1 MINLIPMGGKSSRFF
16 DAGYQINKVNL
27 PVTSFDNGKTY
38 PMALAS
44 ILSIPWIRQK
54 KSKVI
59 CVNDREHQFN
69 GLESAISKEINDVV
83 FIHDH
88 VKLDQAFGCFL
99 AREFLLNNDE
109 LFIGASD
116 NGFKLKVNEF
126 NKTKVDADAIVLSH
140 SGDLNIKNNP
150 YAHSWLEVDKS
161 SKKVKSLS
169 FKQPL
174 SEEFLQDHATTG
186 MFWFKSSKQ
195 FLHYLEKMI
204 SIGFGKQEKFYIDD
218 LVNFYLRDNCKVRF
232 IDVKY
237 LCWGTPKDYEDY
249 QATIKYWK
257 NFNKKF
263 NN

>member
-99 AREFLLNNDE
+99 AREFLLNNSKVIW
-109 LFIGASD
+109 LNSD
-116 NGFKLKVNEF
+116 VK
-126 NKTKVDADAIVLSH
+126 VLSKRV
-140 SGDLNIKNNP
+140 GKAFNRPMIEGNVETL
-150 YAHSWLEVDKS
+150 
-161 SKKVKSLS
+161 SLI
-169 FKQPL
+169 
-174 SEEFLQDHATTG
+174 H
-186 MFWFKSSKQ
+186 
-195 FLHYLEKMI
+195 I
-204 SIGFGKQEKFYIDD
+204 
-218 LVNFYLRDNCKVRF
+218 
-232 IDVKY
+232 
-237 LCWGTPKDYEDY
+237 
-249 QATIKYWK
+249 
-257 NFNKKF
+257 
-263 NN
+263 